1 MSEEAGEPQDPSHN
15 EGRGA
20 PELIEALLEVWS
32 DLMDIQPVKLRTETH
47 HGSVPIVVH
56 GLVAHTAELARGVL
70 VLLESGSVAPTY
82 PLIRSMI
89 EDVVTAEYIVLEPDG
104 WEDILDWTIWQ
115 RDGIRK
121 DLEKLDGESAE
132 TQALS
137 RHLDLLRGDGRPR
150 ARPPQIKDRFLEKRP
165 GHVSLYPFYRVFSDL
180 THAGMGVVTMYTSV
194 VPGTSKQFVFDN
206 VGSMEDAPRRIGVAP
221 MMLHRALK
229 VWNDHYGDDAHEERL
244 REIGMFLPRS
254 TPESGTATG
263 DE

>member
-1 MSEEAGEPQDPSHN
+1 MSDESGETQEPSRD
-15 EGRGA
+15 EGRSA

-32 DLMDIQPVKLRTETH
+32 DLMDIQPVKLRTESH
-47 HGSVPIVVH
+47 HDSVPVVVH

-89 EDVVTAEYIVLEPDG
+89 EDVVTAEYIVPESAG
-104 WEDILDWTIWQ
+104 WKDILDSAVWQ
-115 RDGIRK
+115 RESIRR
-121 DLEKLDGESAE
+121 DLVTLDGESPE
-132 TQALS
+132 TLALHE
-137 RHLDLLRGDGRPR
+137 RLDLLRSSNSRKPR
-150 ARPPQIKDRFLEKRP
+150 NPHIKDRFLEKRP

-194 VPGTSKQFVFDN
+194 VPGTSKQFVLDN

-229 VWNDHYGDDAHEERL
+229 VWNDHYGDDAHKERL
-244 REIGMFLPRS
+244 WQIGKFLPRS
-254 TPESGTATG
+254 E
-263 DE
+263 